1 MREWCSNEIC
11 VGKEGNFPFRL
22 VPIPPFSSFPSSS
35 IYYKHRKP
43 TRFGANCHAVQWSEV
58 LNTAKWTKSHS
69 VQRERNWNKRYENS
83 MEEWRDAVTSQ
94 GESQAA
100 EVEAREREEK
110 ESLRNM
116 KWSYVSYEVL
126 TTAEL
131 NTWASFATSAPCTTL
146 PPLPPPP
153 KKYKQNKRNKQTMLF
168 MPALPCLTPS

>member
-110 ESLRNM
+110 ESLR
-116 KWSYVSYEVL
+116 KLRFLWSTHYCGAKHVGFLCYKRTMHYV
-126 TTAEL
+126 
-131 NTWASFATSAPCTTL
+131 AP
-146 PPLPPPP
+146 PSPHPP
-153 KKYKQNKRNKQTMLF
+153 KNINKINETNKRC
-168 MPALPCLTPS
+168 CLCQHCLA